1 MTDFFL
7 GIIALT
13 LIVAF
18 WGKIKPALIS
28 FYNNLI
34 VKPLEFVF
42 HFISVWLSE
51 WAFTGK
57 VIFLSIKQA
66 WNKHKILFI
75 LVVAWFLYW
84 MFFVDYSLTN
94 ATDWMKENRLGI
106 SRYDTF
112 AFIVKYVCGL
122 FGLVGSLFSV
132 LADFEFEKQQYEIK
146 EKNLS
151 KILKNDNLALVIFYI
166 IGMFMYVLYYL
177 FGLKFIIDI
186 YTGALVP
193 FLFLS
198 IFIGIKHKL
207 SKH

>member
-1 MTDFFL
+1 
-7 GIIALT
+7 
-13 LIVAF
+13 
-18 WGKIKPALIS
+18 
-28 FYNNLI
+28 
-34 VKPLEFVF
+34 
-42 HFISVWLSE
+42 
-51 WAFTGK
+51 
-57 VIFLSIKQA
+57 
-66 WNKHKILFI
+66 
-75 LVVAWFLYW
+75 
-84 MFFVDYSLTN
+84 MFFVDYSLAN
-94 ATDWMKENRLGI
+94 AADWMKENGLGF
-106 SRYDTF
+106 SDYDMY
-112 AFIVKYVCGL
+112 AFFVKYVCGL